1 MSFKTIYSP
10 FYDSG
15 IIELLVEARV
25 GSKGSIRSAM
35 KGSDVKFGIGC
46 YKIIFEA
53 ILRTK
58 IEFIMENVAEFSE
71 LVTFVQ

>member
-1 MSFKTIYSP
+1 
-10 FYDSG
+10 
-15 IIELLVEARV
+15 
-25 GSKGSIRSAM
+25 M

-71 LVTFVQ
+71 LVVTFVQ